1 MQGRPVYTHNPE
13 FTLVRTLPDE
23 MEQLGRIFAERLN
36 EATGPVEIMV
46 PTEGL
51 SIPNVPGGVFWDP
64 AADAGFLA
72 SLRAHL
78 RADIPISTHPR
89 HINATEFAARRGR
102 ALRRASLV
110 ERNHRMTVPVPVKL
124 PSNNMADLAYPD
136 IQAYLKECDLVLVP
150 MASTEQHGP
159 HLPLCTDTVTA
170 IEVASRVAKINNML
184 HTPAI
189 WTGYSPQHMAG
200 PGEGRGTITI
210 RSSTLQALMY
220 DVARSLIH
228 HGFNKILFINGH
240 GSNVKVVDPVLRK
253 IRYDTGAMVGFCIP
267 YMERYIG
274 PPRRADG
281 EPEGRDARLARQRA
295 RDVADAG
302 AQPGHRPHGSRGE
315 DADATSRSGCRSSFG
330 KKDGA
335 PDIQFE
341 GYSYFQF
348 PMDHH
353 EFTDTGVIGNPERA
367 TAEKGEEAFR
377 RYAEHVAKAVQ
388 ALAEVNV
395 TIKNREFIDRV

>member
-1 MQGRPVYTHNPE
+1 
-13 FTLVRTLPDE
+13 
-23 MEQLGRIFAERLN
+23 
-36 EATGPVEIMV
+36 
-46 PTEGL
+46 
-51 SIPNVPGGVFWDP
+51 
-64 AADAGFLA
+64 
-72 SLRAHL
+72 
-78 RADIPISTHPR
+78 
-89 HINATEFAARRGR
+89 
-102 ALRRASLV
+102 
-110 ERNHRMTVPVPVKL
+110 MTVPVPVKL

-136 IQAYLKECDLVLVP
+136 IQAYLKECDMVLVP

-267 YMERYIG
+267 YMERYTGLLEGLMENPKDETPGWHASELETSQMLAHNPDIV
-274 PPRRADG
+274 RMDRAVKT
-281 EPEGRDARLARQRA
+281 L
-295 RDVADAG
+295 
-302 AQPGHRPHGSRGE
+302 
-315 DADATSRSGCRSSFG
+315 TSIPKWLPSSFG

-353 EFTDTGVIGNPERA
+353 EFTDSGVIGNPERA
-367 TAEKGEEAFR
+367 TAAKGQEAFR

-388 ALAEVNV
+388 ALASVNV

>member
-1 MQGRPVYTHNPE
+1 
-13 FTLVRTLPDE
+13 
-23 MEQLGRIFAERLN
+23 
-36 EATGPVEIMV
+36 
-46 PTEGL
+46 
-51 SIPNVPGGVFWDP
+51 
-64 AADAGFLA
+64 
-72 SLRAHL
+72 
-78 RADIPISTHPR
+78 
-89 HINATEFAARRGR
+89 
-102 ALRRASLV
+102 
-110 ERNHRMTVPVPVKL
+110 MTVPVPVKL

-136 IQAYLKECDLVLVP
+136 IQAYLKVCDMVLVP

-274 PPRRADG
+274 LLEGLMENPKDETPGWHASELETSQMLAHNPDIVRMDRAVKTLTNIPKWLPKTLRQEGRRARHPVRGLLLLPVPDG
-281 EPEGRDARLARQRA
+281 SPRVHRQR
-295 RDVADAG
+295 RHR
-302 AQPGHRPHGSRGE
+302 QPGAGHRREGPGSVPPLRRARRQGGPGAGRRRGDHQE
-315 DADATSRSGCRSSFG
+315 PRVHRSG
-330 KKDGA
+330 
-335 PDIQFE
+335 
-341 GYSYFQF
+341 
-348 PMDHH
+348 
-353 EFTDTGVIGNPERA
+353 
-367 TAEKGEEAFR
+367 
-377 RYAEHVAKAVQ
+377 
-388 ALAEVNV
+388 V
-395 TIKNREFIDRV
+395 TWPPT

>member
-1 MQGRPVYTHNPE
+1 
-13 FTLVRTLPDE
+13 
-23 MEQLGRIFAERLN
+23 
-36 EATGPVEIMV
+36 
-46 PTEGL
+46 
-51 SIPNVPGGVFWDP
+51 
-64 AADAGFLA
+64 
-72 SLRAHL
+72 
-78 RADIPISTHPR
+78 
-89 HINATEFAARRGR
+89 
-102 ALRRASLV
+102 
-110 ERNHRMTVPVPVKL
+110 MTVPVPVKL

-136 IQAYLKECDLVLVP
+136 IQAYLKECDMVLVP

-267 YMERYIG
+267 YMERYTGLLEGLMENPKDETPGWHASELETSQMLAHNPDIV
-274 PPRRADG
+274 RMDRAVKTQTNI
-281 EPEGRDARLARQRA
+281 PKWL
-295 RDVADAG
+295 
-302 AQPGHRPHGSRGE
+302 P
-315 DADATSRSGCRSSFG
+315 SSFG

-353 EFTDTGVIGNPERA
+353 EFTDSGVIGNPERA
-367 TAEKGEEAFR
+367 TAAKGQEAFR

-388 ALAEVNV
+388 ALAAVNV